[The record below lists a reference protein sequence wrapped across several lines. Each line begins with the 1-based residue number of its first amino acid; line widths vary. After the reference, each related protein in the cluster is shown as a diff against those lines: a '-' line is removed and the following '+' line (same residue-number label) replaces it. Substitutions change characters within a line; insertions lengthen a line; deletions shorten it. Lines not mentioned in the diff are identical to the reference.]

1 MSPARTSRF
10 SFTIPHDLTSYRD
23 PSTFSFSSKQNE
35 IFDGWKRP
43 AELFNDSGPELYE
56 NIMVAK
62 TDCDLVQDITTDCSV
77 VASLCAVMRHLKPG
91 KKDSVSL
98 LFQLHFSDHLQNAS
112 LTNLEAATNTTVS
125 L

>member
-1 MSPARTSRF
+1 MASQG
-10 SFTIPHDLTSYRD
+10 LTSYRD
-23 PSTFSFSSKQNE
+23 SSTFSFSSKQNE

-91 KKDSVSL
+91 RKDSVSPTFERIIRCFVKCIADKNL
-98 LFQLHFSDHLQNAS
+98 SCYQHYCIP
-112 LTNLEAATNTTVS
+112 LTMKKAGQ
-125 L
+125 

>member
-1 MSPARTSRF
+1 MHFTSGF
-10 SFTIPHDLTSYRD
+10 LFTVNHGLTFHRD
-23 PSTFSFSSKQNE
+23 PSTFSFSSKQTE

-98 LFQLHFSDHLQNAS
+98 A
-112 LTNLEAATNTTVS
+112 LERVYEMI
-125 L
+125 

>member
-1 MSPARTSRF
+1 MRHSPPPGPNQPTPVRYALDVAQT
-10 SFTIPHDLTSYRD
+10 LTLVLHSD
-23 PSTFSFSSKQNE
+23 ASIFSFSSKQNE

-43 AELFNDSGPELYE
+43 AEIFNDSGPELYE

-98 LFQLHFSDHLQNAS
+98 SRTFQRCPEKHG
-112 LTNLEAATNTTVS
+112 
-125 L
+125 